1 MPKEGKG
8 IPGRENAY
16 AEPRCAAEMDV
27 FEETLGKQQ
36 EESQSI
42 HGGRTTRGETAA
54 CRRAR

>member
-8 IPGRENAY
+8 ILGRENAY

-54 CRRAR
+54 